1 MSWLSFAEVDRRSD
15 EIDELAA
22 RTPDI
27 DAFCSSSA
35 WVLPAQAAFAPNAR
49 PLVLESGGGMAAF
62 MSLTLD
68 GGVVAAV
75 PLEASWGLASGLLG
89 PEPEPVVAAFLAA
102 LRAEPS
108 EDRPR
113 VVAFSGTDPDSRA
126 AEVLDRAGARPAGMA
141 TDRIVASLDGGLE
154 GFLGRRSPKFRAE
167 ARRARRAAEASGVVY
182 ERHVDFA
189 DGAVGRAEER
199 ILAVERQSWKS
210 AEGNGI
216 DAGPM
221 REFYRRMLPRLAKKG
236 SLRLVFVTRGGQDLA
251 FCFGGI
257 TGGIYRGLQVSFDH
271 AHAKE
276 SPGVLAHLE
285 MIRLLSEEGALG
297 YDLGT
302 DMEYKRRW
310 GEPGLR
316 TVAYVLAV

>member
-1 MSWLSFAEVDRRSD
+1 LPWLSFDEIDRRSD
-15 EIDELAA
+15 EIDDLAA

-49 PLVLESGGGMAAF
+49 ALVHQSGDGMAAF
-62 MSLTLD
+62 MSLALE

-75 PLEASWGLASGLLG
+75 PLEASWGLASGILG
-89 PEPEPVVAAFLAA
+89 PEPEPVVAGFLAA
-102 LRAEPS
+102 VRAEPS
-108 EDRPR
+108 PDRPR
-113 VVAFSGTDPDSRA
+113 VIAFSGTDPDSRA

-167 ARRARRAAEASGVVY
+167 ARRARRAAESSGIVY
-182 ERHVDFA
+182 ERHVTFA
-189 DGAVGRAEER
+189 DGVLASAEER

-221 REFYRRMLPRLAKKG
+221 REFYRRMLPRLARKG
-236 SLRLVFVTRGGQDLA
+236 SLRLVFVTRGGADLA

-257 TGGIYRGLQVSFDH
+257 SGGIYRGLQASFDH
-271 AHAKE
+271 THAKD

-285 MIRLLSEEGALG
+285 MIRLLSDEGALG

>member
-1 MSWLSFAEVDRRSD
+1 LSWLSFAELDRRSD
-15 EIDELAA
+15 EIDDLAG

-49 PLVLESGGGMAAF
+49 PLIHESADGVAAF
-62 MSLTLD
+62 MSLALE

-89 PEPEPVVAAFLAA
+89 ADPEPVVAGFLAA

-108 EDRPR
+108 TERPR
-113 VVAFSGTDPDSRA
+113 VIAFSGTDPDSRA

-141 TDRIVASLDGGLE
+141 TDRIVASLEGGLE
-154 GFLGRRSPKFRAE
+154 GFLGRRSAKFRAE
-167 ARRARRAAEASGVVY
+167 ARRARRAAEASGIVY
-182 ERHVDFA
+182 EHHLAFA
-189 DGAVGRAEER
+189 DGALGRAEER
-199 ILAVERQSWKS
+199 ILAIERKSWKS

-236 SLRLVFVTRGGQDLA
+236 SLRLVFVSRGGADVA
-251 FCFGGI
+251 FCFGGLG
-257 TGGIYRGLQVSFDH
+257 GGIYRGLQASFDH
-271 AHAKE
+271 AQAKD

-285 MIRLLSEEGALG
+285 MIRLLADEGALG